1 MGVARIT
8 RGPVYLQFSTDHYN
22 IMSLIRTFLGRL
34 SDGFFVSVPEKLRL
48 ATQLAKVP
56 PLRLVSD
63 KSVPSAPVDPALRR
77 PISHSVSPV
86 DALDDAVRRSQAWFL
101 SRQHASEGY
110 WVAELEADTTLTS
123 EYIMLRRFLDLV
135 DPERERKAVHYLRAM
150 QLADGGWPIFYGGPS
165 EISASV
171 KAYFALK
178 LSGISADEPYMLR
191 ARDCIQ
197 AKGGVVCANVFTKI
211 TLALFEQYDWEGLPS
226 MPPEIML
233 LPKRFYFSIYAIS
246 YWSRAVLIPLLVVF
260 ANQPVC
266 RIPKE
271 QGIDELYIVPRA
283 QIRYR
288 DVPPF
293 NKDQR
298 WFTPHNFF
306 VQLDGVLKLYD
317 RMPFSWLRE
326 RALHKAATW
335 MLDHIKGS
343 GGLGAIYP
351 AMANSIVALRCLG
364 YQVNDPLV
372 QKALREIEALEV
384 YDSVMVG
391 DQRVEALHLQP
402 CHSPIW
408 DTALLMNTLIETGM
422 SQDHPS
428 LQKAAAY
435 LASRQTKTVGDW
447 KFSSPNA
454 EPGGWYFQF
463 ENELYPDVDDSAVVL
478 MALSK
483 VRMAQ
488 ATDLQGSIQRGT
500 NWVLAMQGSDGGWGA
515 YDKDNNRIVF
525 NYIPFADHHALLDPS
540 TSDLTGRCLEMLAA
554 LGYDQTHPAVAPA
567 LRFLKRE
574 QEADG
579 SWYGRWGVN
588 YIYGTWSVL
597 AGLRAIGVDLSEPYI
612 GRAVAWLESKQNP
625 DGGWGES
632 CHSYGDD
639 PEWSGKG
646 ESTPSQTAWA
656 IMGLMSA
663 GMTDAFSVARGVQYL
678 LRHQLKD
685 GSWEEVRHTG
695 TGFPRVFYLR
705 YHWYC
710 QYFPLWALA
719 MYRNLRMR
727 GHMRADEVREQVL
740 ASGCHRADQ

>member
-1 MGVARIT
+1 MK
-8 RGPVYLQFSTDHYN
+8 
-22 IMSLIRTFLGRL
+22 LIRALLDRL
-34 SDGFFVSVPEKLRL
+34 SESFVVSVPEKLEL
-48 ATQLAKVP
+48 ATEPSNSP

-63 KSVPSAPVDPALRR
+63 QTLLSVPVDTAPRRSAG
-77 PISHSVSPV
+77 HSVSHV
-86 DALDDAVRRSQAWFL
+86 DALDDAVRRSQAWFI
-101 SRQHASEGY
+101 SRQDVSEGY

-123 EYIMLRRFLDLV
+123 EYLMLRRFLDRV

-150 QLADGGWPIFYGGPS
+150 QLPDGGWPIFYGGPS

-171 KAYFALK
+171 KTYFALK
-178 LSGISADEPYMLR
+178 LSGVSADEPCMLR
-191 ARDCIQ
+191 ARDRIL
-197 AKGGVVCANVFTKI
+197 AMGGVVCANVFTKI
-211 TLALFEQYDWEGLPS
+211 TLALFDQYDWKGVPS

-260 ANQPVC
+260 AKQPVC
-266 RIPKE
+266 RIPRK
-271 QGIDELYIVPRA
+271 QGIDELYLSPRA
-283 QIRYR
+283 QIHYR

-293 NKDQR
+293 NKEQR

-306 VQLDGVLKLYD
+306 VQLDRILKLYD
-317 RMPFSWLRE
+317 QMPLSWLRE
-326 RALHKAATW
+326 KALDEAATW
-335 MLDHIKGS
+335 MLEHLKGS

-364 YQVNDPLV
+364 YEVDHPLV
-372 QKALREIEALEV
+372 QKALREIESLEV
-384 YDSVMVG
+384 NDTASID
-391 DQRVEALHLQP
+391 DQQVETLHLQP

-408 DTALLMNTLIETGM
+408 DTALLMNALIETGM
-422 SQDHPS
+422 PQDHPS
-428 LQKAAAY
+428 LQKAGAY
-435 LASRQTKTVGDW
+435 LLSRQTTTVGDW

-454 EPGGWYFQF
+454 KPGGWYFQF
-463 ENELYPDVDDSAVVL
+463 ENEFYPDVDDSAVVL

-483 VRMAQ
+483 VRIGQTPESQ
-488 ATDLQGSIQRGT
+488 ASIRRGMD
-500 NWVLAMQGSDGGWGA
+500 WVLAMQGSDGGWGA

-554 LGYDQTHPAVAPA
+554 LGYDQTHPAVGPA
-567 LRFLKRE
+567 LRFLRRE

-597 AGLRAIGVDLSEPYI
+597 AGLRAIGVDLSDPSI
-612 GRAVAWLESKQNP
+612 QRAVAWLESKQNP

-632 CHSYGDD
+632 CHSYGD
-639 PEWSGKG
+639 PAWSGKG
-646 ESTPSQTAWA
+646 DSTPSQTAWA

-663 GMTDAFSVARGVQYL
+663 GMADAFSVARGIQYL
-678 LRHQLKD
+678 LRHQTKE

-719 MYRNLRMR
+719 MYRNLRTR
-727 GHMRADEVREQVL
+727 GKMRADELRQQALTSE
-740 ASGCHRADQ
+740 SHRADH

>member
-1 MGVARIT
+1 MK
-8 RGPVYLQFSTDHYN
+8 
-22 IMSLIRTFLGRL
+22 LIRTLLDRL
-34 SDGFFVSVPEKLRL
+34 SESFVVSGSEKLEL
-48 ATQLAKVP
+48 ATEPSNSP

-63 KSVPSAPVDPALRR
+63 KALLSAPVDTVTRR
-77 PISHSVSPV
+77 SSGHSISQV
-86 DALDDAVRRSQAWFL
+86 DALDDAVRRSQAWFV
-101 SRQHASEGY
+101 SRQDVSEGY

-123 EYIMLRRFLDLV
+123 EYLMLRRFLDRV
-135 DPERERKAVHYLRAM
+135 DPERERKAVGYLRAM
-150 QLADGGWPIFYGGPS
+150 QLPDGGWPIFYGGPS

-178 LSGISADEPYMLR
+178 LSGVSADEPCMLR
-191 ARDCIQ
+191 ARDRIL
-197 AKGGVVCANVFTKI
+197 AMGGVVCANVFTKI
-211 TLALFEQYDWEGLPS
+211 TLALFDQYDWKGVPS

-260 ANQPVC
+260 AKQPVC
-266 RIPKE
+266 RIPRE
-271 QGIDELYIVPRA
+271 QGIDELYLSPRA
-283 QIRYR
+283 QIHYR

-293 NKDQR
+293 NKEQR

-306 VQLDGVLKLYD
+306 VQLDRILKLYD
-317 RMPFSWLRE
+317 QMPLSWLRE
-326 RALHKAATW
+326 KALDEAATW
-335 MLDHIKGS
+335 MLEHLKGS

-364 YQVNDPLV
+364 YEVDDPLV
-372 QKALREIEALEV
+372 QKALREIESLEV
-384 YDSVMVG
+384 YDTASID
-391 DQRVEALHLQP
+391 DQRVETLHLQP

-422 SQDHPS
+422 PQDHPS
-428 LQKAAAY
+428 LQKAGAY
-435 LASRQTKTVGDW
+435 LLSRQTTTVGDW

-454 EPGGWYFQF
+454 KPGGWYFQF
-463 ENELYPDVDDSAVVL
+463 ENEFYPDVDDSAVVL

-483 VRMAQ
+483 VRIGQTPESHA
-488 ATDLQGSIQRGT
+488 SIRRGMD
-500 NWVLAMQGSDGGWGA
+500 WVLAMQGSDGGWGA

-554 LGYDQTHPAVAPA
+554 LGYDQTHPAVGPA
-567 LRFLKRE
+567 LRFLRRE

-597 AGLRAIGVDLSEPYI
+597 AGLRAIGVDLSDPAI
-612 GRAVAWLESKQNP
+612 SRAVAWLESKQNP

-632 CHSYGDD
+632 CHSYGD
-639 PEWSGKG
+639 PASSGKG
-646 ESTPSQTAWA
+646 DSTPSQTAWA

-663 GMTDAFSVARGVQYL
+663 GMADAFSVARGVQYL
-678 LRHQLKD
+678 LRQQTKE
-685 GSWEEVRHTG
+685 GSWEEARHTG

-719 MYRNLRMR
+719 MYRNLRTR
-727 GHMRADEVREQVL
+727 GTMRADEVRQQVF
-740 ASGCHRADQ
+740 ASGRHRADH

>member
-1 MGVARIT
+1 MGARRATRVAPSTKNI
-8 RGPVYLQFSTDHYN
+8 LQTDT
-22 IMSLIRTFLGRL
+22 MKLIRTLLDRL
-34 SDGFFVSVPEKLRL
+34 SESFVVSGSEKLEL
-48 ATQLAKVP
+48 ATEPSNSP

-63 KSVPSAPVDPALRR
+63 KALLSAPVDTVTRR
-77 PISHSVSPV
+77 SSGHSISQV
-86 DALDDAVRRSQAWFL
+86 DALDDAVRRSQAWFV
-101 SRQHASEGY
+101 SRQDVSEGY

-123 EYIMLRRFLDLV
+123 EYLMLRRFLDRV
-135 DPERERKAVHYLRAM
+135 DPERERKAVGYLRAM
-150 QLADGGWPIFYGGPS
+150 QLPDGGWPIFYGGPS

-178 LSGISADEPYMLR
+178 LSGVSADEPCMLR
-191 ARDCIQ
+191 ARDRIL
-197 AKGGVVCANVFTKI
+197 AMGGVVCANVFTKI
-211 TLALFEQYDWEGLPS
+211 TLALFDQYDWKGVPS

-260 ANQPVC
+260 AKQPVC
-266 RIPKE
+266 RIPRE
-271 QGIDELYIVPRA
+271 QGIDELYLSPRA
-283 QIRYR
+283 QIHYR

-293 NKDQR
+293 NKEQR

-306 VQLDGVLKLYD
+306 VQLDRILKLYD
-317 RMPFSWLRE
+317 QMPLSWLRE
-326 RALHKAATW
+326 KALDEAATW
-335 MLDHIKGS
+335 MLEHLKGS

-364 YQVNDPLV
+364 YEVDDPLV
-372 QKALREIEALEV
+372 QKALREIESLEV
-384 YDSVMVG
+384 YDTASID
-391 DQRVEALHLQP
+391 DQRVETLHLQP

-422 SQDHPS
+422 PQDHPS
-428 LQKAAAY
+428 LQKAGAY
-435 LASRQTKTVGDW
+435 LLSRQTTTVGDW

-454 EPGGWYFQF
+454 KPGGWYFQF
-463 ENELYPDVDDSAVVL
+463 ENEFYPDVDDSAVVL

-483 VRMAQ
+483 VRIGQTPESHA
-488 ATDLQGSIQRGT
+488 SIRRGMD
-500 NWVLAMQGSDGGWGA
+500 WVLAMQGSDGGWGA

-554 LGYDQTHPAVAPA
+554 LGYDQTHPAVGPA
-567 LRFLKRE
+567 LRFLRRE

-597 AGLRAIGVDLSEPYI
+597 AGLRAIGVDLSDPAI
-612 GRAVAWLESKQNP
+612 SRAVAWLESKQNP

-632 CHSYGDD
+632 CHSYGD
-639 PEWSGKG
+639 PASSGKG
-646 ESTPSQTAWA
+646 DSTPSQTAWA

-663 GMTDAFSVARGVQYL
+663 GMADAFSVARGVQYL
-678 LRHQLKD
+678 LRQQTKE

-719 MYRNLRMR
+719 MYRNLRTR
-727 GHMRADEVREQVL
+727 GTMRADEVRQQVF
-740 ASGCHRADQ
+740 ASGRHRADH

>member
-1 MGVARIT
+1 MK
-8 RGPVYLQFSTDHYN
+8 
-22 IMSLIRTFLGRL
+22 LIRALLDRL
-34 SDGFFVSVPEKLRL
+34 SENFVVSVSEKLEL
-48 ATQLAKVP
+48 ATEPSNNP
-56 PLRLVSD
+56 PLRLVLD
-63 KSVPSAPVDPALRR
+63 KPLLSAPVDTIPRR
-77 PISHSVSPV
+77 SAGHSVSHV

-101 SRQHASEGY
+101 SRQDASEGY
-110 WVAELEADTTLTS
+110 WVAELEADPTLTS
-123 EYIMLRRFLDLV
+123 EYLMLRRFLNRV
-135 DPERERKAVHYLRAM
+135 DPERERKAVSYLRAM
-150 QLADGGWPIFYGGPS
+150 QLPDGGWSIFYGGPS

-178 LSGISADEPYMLR
+178 LSGVSADEPCMLR
-191 ARDCIQ
+191 ARDRIL
-197 AKGGVVCANVFTKI
+197 AMGGVVCANVFTKI
-211 TLALFEQYDWEGLPS
+211 SLALFDQYDWKGVPS

-246 YWSRAVLIPLLVVF
+246 YWSRAVLIPMLVVF
-260 ANQPVC
+260 AKQPVC
-266 RIPKE
+266 RIPRE
-271 QGIDELYIVPRA
+271 QGIDELYLSPRA
-283 QIRYR
+283 QIHYR

-293 NKDQR
+293 NKEQR

-306 VQLDGVLKLYD
+306 VQLDRVLKLYD
-317 RMPFSWLRE
+317 QMPLSWLRE
-326 RALHKAATW
+326 KALHEAATW
-335 MLDHIKGS
+335 ILEHLKGS

-351 AMANSIVALRCLG
+351 AMGNSIVALRCLG
-364 YQVNDPLV
+364 YEVDDPLV
-372 QKALREIEALEV
+372 QKALREIESLEV
-384 YDSVMVG
+384 YDTASID
-391 DQRVEALHLQP
+391 DQQVETLHLQP

-408 DTALLMNTLIETGM
+408 DTALLMNALIETGM
-422 SQDHPS
+422 PQDHPS
-428 LQKAAAY
+428 LQKAGAY
-435 LASRQTKTVGDW
+435 LLSRQTTTVGDW

-454 EPGGWYFQF
+454 KPGGWYFQF
-463 ENELYPDVDDSAVVL
+463 ENEFYPDVDDSAVVL

-483 VRMAQ
+483 VRIGQTPESQ
-488 ATDLQGSIQRGT
+488 ASIRRGMD
-500 NWVLAMQGSDGGWGA
+500 WVLAMQGSDGGWGA

-554 LGYDQTHPAVAPA
+554 LGYDQSHPAVGPA
-567 LRFLKRE
+567 LRFLRRE

-597 AGLRAIGVDLSEPYI
+597 AGLRAIGVDLSDPAI
-612 GRAVAWLESKQNP
+612 SRAVAWLESKQNP

-632 CHSYGDD
+632 CHSYGD
-639 PEWSGKG
+639 PASSGKG
-646 ESTPSQTAWA
+646 DSTPSQTAWA

-663 GMTDAFSVARGVQYL
+663 GMEDAFSVARGIQYL
-678 LRHQLKD
+678 LRHQTKE

-719 MYRNLRMR
+719 MYRNLRTR
-727 GHMRADEVREQVL
+727 GTMRADEVRQQVS
-740 ASGCHRADQ
+740 ASGCHRADH